1 MQPRTVHSGNSDYT
15 RILVPLIENLKQETV
30 LTSTENG
37 PHDSEILT
45 YLTTAPSAM
54 HADHQGRAF
63 FSNVA
68 SHLEACLQ
76 AGGRCKLPSS
86 KNQRMW
92 SAFHKFWTKPEIM
105 KAWSSYIAAIPEIP
119 VSLHP
124 HTTLALQFLVDRW
137 FKSMITAMNKKP
149 EKAGANKLSPL
160 STREQNVV
168 FYMSGYMCQS
178 S

>member
-1 MQPRTVHSGNSDYT
+1 MHSGNSDYT

-37 PHDSEILT
+37 PHVSEILT

-92 SAFHKFWTKPEIM
+92 SAFHKFRTKPEIM
-105 KAWSSYIAAIPEIP
+105 KAWSRSQILTGCDK
-119 VSLHP
+119 V
-124 HTTLALQFLVDRW
+124 VC
-137 FKSMITAMNKKP
+137 FK
-149 EKAGANKLSPL
+149 L
-160 STREQNVV
+160 
-168 FYMSGYMCQS
+168 
-178 S
+178 